1 MDAPCT
7 GVECAKMEVLLTP
20 QQGTP
25 MSEITVIG
33 LDLAK
38 HVFQVHGADPDG
50 RPVLRKRLR
59 RGQVLEF
66 FASLSPCLIGMEACA
81 GSHYWGRELQALGH
95 EVRLIPPQYV
105 KPYVKTNK
113 NDAIDAEAISEA
125 LTRPTMRFTAVK
137 SAEQQSVLMLHRT
150 RELLVRQ
157 RTMLVN
163 ALRGHCG
170 EFGIVAAQGLSRA
183 GDLIK
188 RIEDPADTVLPD
200 LARQALQ
207 CLTSQIRAI
216 QEQIALIE
224 KKLLAWHSSCG
235 ASRRLAEI
243 PGVGLMTATA
253 VVASVGNA
261 TQFRSARQFAAWLGL
276 VPQQHSSGGKERLG
290 HISKRGDGY
299 IRRLLVHG
307 ARAHLSWSRR
317 KKQIRSAWLTGLLAR
332 RPTNVVLL
340 AMANKTARIAWA
352 MLSRGERYQEMI
364 AAAA

>member
-1 MDAPCT
+1 
-7 GVECAKMEVLLTP
+7 
-20 QQGTP
+20 

-95 EVRLIPPQYV
+95 EVRLIPPQYG

-157 RTMLVN
+157 RTML
-163 ALRGHCG
+163 G
-170 EFGIVAAQGLSRA
+170 EFGIVAAKGLSCA

-188 RIEDPADTVLPD
+188 RIEDPADTALPD
-200 LARQALQ
+200 LPRQALQ

-224 KKLLAWHSSCG
+224 KKLLAWHSSCE

-243 PGVGLMTATA
+243 PGVGLITATA

>member
-1 MDAPCT
+1 
-7 GVECAKMEVLLTP
+7 
-20 QQGTP
+20 
-25 MSEITVIG
+25 MSEITVVG

-38 HVFQVHGADPDG
+38 RVFQVHGADRQG

-59 RGQVLEF
+59 RGQVLDF
-66 FASLSPCLIGMEACA
+66 FANLSPCLIGMEACA

-113 NDAIDAEAISEA
+113 NDATDAEAICEA
-125 LTRPTMRFTAVK
+125 LTRPTMRFTALK

-157 RTMLVN
+157 RTMLIN
-163 ALRGHCG
+163 ALRGHCA
-170 EFGIVAAQGLSRA
+170 EFGIIAAQGLSRA
-183 GDLIK
+183 GELIK
-188 RIEDPADTVLPD
+188 LIEDAADSRLPD
-200 LARQALQ
+200 LARQVLQ
-207 CLTSQIRAI
+207 CLTSQIRSI
-216 QEQIALIE
+216 QGEIASIE
-224 KKLLAWHSSCG
+224 KKLLAWHTSCA

-243 PGVGLMTATA
+243 PGVGLITATA

-364 AAAA
+364 AATA

>member
-1 MDAPCT
+1 
-7 GVECAKMEVLLTP
+7 
-20 QQGTP
+20 
-25 MSEITVIG
+25 
-33 LDLAK
+33 
-38 HVFQVHGADPDG
+38 
-50 RPVLRKRLR
+50 
-59 RGQVLEF
+59 
-66 FASLSPCLIGMEACA
+66 
-81 GSHYWGRELQALGH
+81 
-95 EVRLIPPQYV
+95 
-105 KPYVKTNK
+105 
-113 NDAIDAEAISEA
+113 
-125 LTRPTMRFTAVK
+125 MRFIAVK

-188 RIEDPADTVLPD
+188 RIEDPADTALPD

-224 KKLLAWHSSCG
+224 KKLLAWHSSCE

-243 PGVGLMTATA
+243 PGVGPITATA

-364 AAAA
+364 AAAAGSSSSRQRDCEGDDAVMAKQGNRDRPNPRLCPSDKLVKLMGRRSSDSTRASGHRPRHKAG

>member
-1 MDAPCT
+1 M
-7 GVECAKMEVLLTP
+7 
-20 QQGTP
+20 
-25 MSEITVIG
+25 
-33 LDLAK
+33 
-38 HVFQVHGADPDG
+38 
-50 RPVLRKRLR
+50 
-59 RGQVLEF
+59 
-66 FASLSPCLIGMEACA
+66 
-81 GSHYWGRELQALGH
+81 
-95 EVRLIPPQYV
+95 
-105 KPYVKTNK
+105 
-113 NDAIDAEAISEA
+113 
-125 LTRPTMRFTAVK
+125 K

-188 RIEDPADTVLPD
+188 RIEDPADTALPD

-224 KKLLAWHSSCG
+224 KKLLAWHSSCE

-276 VPQQHSSGGKERLG
+276 VPQQHSSGGKERIG

>member
-1 MDAPCT
+1 
-7 GVECAKMEVLLTP
+7 
-20 QQGTP
+20 
-25 MSEITVIG
+25 
-33 LDLAK
+33 
-38 HVFQVHGADPDG
+38 
-50 RPVLRKRLR
+50 
-59 RGQVLEF
+59 
-66 FASLSPCLIGMEACA
+66 
-81 GSHYWGRELQALGH
+81 
-95 EVRLIPPQYV
+95 
-105 KPYVKTNK
+105 
-113 NDAIDAEAISEA
+113 
-125 LTRPTMRFTAVK
+125 
-137 SAEQQSVLMLHRT
+137 MLHRT

-183 GDLIK
+183 SELIK
-188 RIEDPADTVLPD
+188 
-200 LARQALQ
+200 
-207 CLTSQIRAI
+207 IRAI

-224 KKLLAWHSSCG
+224 KKLLAWHSSCD

-243 PGVGLMTATA
+243 PGVGLITATA

-276 VPQQHSSGGKERLG
+276 VPQQHSSGGKQRLG

-352 MLSRGERYQEMI
+352 MLSRGERYREMI

>member
-1 MDAPCT
+1 
-7 GVECAKMEVLLTP
+7 
-20 QQGTP
+20 

-113 NDAIDAEAISEA
+113 NDATDAEAISEA

-188 RIEDPADTVLPD
+188 RIEDPADTALPD

-224 KKLLAWHSSCG
+224 KKLLAWHSSCE

-243 PGVGLMTATA
+243 PGVGLITATA

-276 VPQQHSSGGKERLG
+276 VPQQHSSGGR
-290 HISKRGDGY
+290 
-299 IRRLLVHG
+299 
-307 ARAHLSWSRR
+307 
-317 KKQIRSAWLTGLLAR
+317 
-332 RPTNVVLL
+332 
-340 AMANKTARIAWA
+340 
-352 MLSRGERYQEMI
+352 
-364 AAAA
+364 